1 MADNK
6 PTNSTLDA
14 PVFDHIMIYPERL
27 EQLYLT
33 ARAKNEGLTPAEV
46 ALKCISERASGGLPQ
61 VAPAQA
67 SGAGTAT
74 NLAEV
79 KEQFFIELIDWLSNQ
94 YHDPTAGRLHLILKN
109 FRDGKPMPKEY

>member
-6 PTNSTLDA
+6 TQTADPA
-14 PVFDHIMIYPERL
+14 VFDHIMIYPERL

-33 ARAKNEGLTPAEV
+33 ARAKNESLTPAEV
-46 ALKCISERASGGLPQ
+46 ALKCISERASGGI
-61 VAPAQA
+61 PAAAASAA
-67 SGAGTAT
+67 SGGTAT

-94 YHDPTAGRLHLILKN
+94 HHDAAAGKLHIILKH
-109 FRDGKPMPKEY
+109 FRDGKSMPKEY